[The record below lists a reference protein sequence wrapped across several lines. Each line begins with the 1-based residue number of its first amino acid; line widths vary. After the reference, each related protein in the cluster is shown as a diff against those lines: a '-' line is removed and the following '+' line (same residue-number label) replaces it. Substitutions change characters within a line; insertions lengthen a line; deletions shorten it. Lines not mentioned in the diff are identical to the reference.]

1 MYEYEDGVKKKNVG
15 YVRVEIRNGECKFTI
30 NMRLQGLLDGIFPTY
45 LIHRPS
51 KDMDLL
57 YLGDSI
63 VKNQVM
69 DSRLNAKEHNILN
82 SGYDFSGVG
91 GVLLFLNSKVFYA
104 TEWDDKPVILGEVLE
119 ALNPKKRSN
128 AYTSGKQDK
137 STSKV
142 ADEGKA
148 IDTSKVV
155 DIRKVPDTDI
165 EVDASKAT
173 DADKV
178 ADVSKAA
185 DADKVADESKAADA
199 DKVADE
205 SKAADADKV
214 ADESKATDTNKVAD
228 LGKETD
234 TSKVADVRPTYKL
247 PGGWRASEALRL
259 GDEKEP
265 VNPWDLVDKYK
276 KYESKNVQNLNVV
289 KNDNIPDTPSND
301 TWADKIFIKY
311 PRIYPFEDSDVARCV
326 KIEPKDIGVLPSDTW
341 VLSNNSFLLHG
352 YYCYH
357 HLIFAEVIDKYGSH
371 YILGI
376 PGIYHDRERFMARM
390 FGFECFKPIRKRE
403 VRQGDFGYWYIE
415 VKLD

>member
-1 MYEYEDGVKKKNVG
+1 M
-15 YVRVEIRNGECKFTI
+15 
-30 NMRLQGLLDGIFPTY
+30 
-45 LIHRPS
+45 
-51 KDMDLL
+51 
-57 YLGDSI
+57 
-63 VKNQVM
+63 
-69 DSRLNAKEHNILN
+69 
-82 SGYDFSGVG
+82 
-91 GVLLFLNSKVFYA
+91 
-104 TEWDDKPVILGEVLE
+104 
-119 ALNPKKRSN
+119 
-128 AYTSGKQDK
+128 
-137 STSKV
+137 
-142 ADEGKA
+142 
-148 IDTSKVV
+148 
-155 DIRKVPDTDI
+155 
-165 EVDASKAT
+165 
-173 DADKV
+173 
-178 ADVSKAA
+178 
-185 DADKVADESKAADA
+185 
-199 DKVADE
+199 
-205 SKAADADKV
+205 
-214 ADESKATDTNKVAD
+214 
-228 LGKETD
+228 
-234 TSKVADVRPTYKL
+234 ADVRPTYKL